1 MKPTGLQ
8 PSSSFPKAT
17 DKRNFPVF
25 FLTAA
30 VFILIS
36 CASPPK
42 GLFPPRPGEPTK
54 PVYVVNNGWHASF
67 VVKREDIPVEAWPE
81 KTDFPEAIYL
91 EIGWGDKDYYM
102 TPGFNLWYAFKALFW
117 PTASVLHIVGFSD
130 PLEVFFPE
138 SEIIEIP
145 LSLPGFEQLCKTVHD
160 SYRHDEKAHPI
171 VAGPGLYGESRF
183 YLSNEKYHLFKTSN
197 VWTAKALRSA
207 GVPVRPLFSIT
218 AGGAASQARTFG
230 RTDTTTP
237 SMSPEENRN
246 RLLR

>member
-1 MKPTGLQ
+1 MKPTGSQ
-8 PSSSFPKAT
+8 SPSFLKVT
-17 DKRNFPVF
+17 NKRCFFVF

-30 VFILIS
+30 VFILLS

-42 GLFPPRPGEPTK
+42 GLFPPLPGEPTK

-67 VVKREDIPVEAWPE
+67 VVKKEDIPVEVWPE
-81 KTDFPEAIYL
+81 SNDFPEAAYL
-91 EIGWGDKDYYM
+91 EVGWGDKDYYM
-102 TPGFNLWYAFKALFW
+102 SPGFNLWYAFKALFW

-130 PLEVFFPE
+130 PIERFFPE

-145 LSLPGFEQLCKTVHD
+145 LSLPGFEQLCKTVHN
-160 SYRHDEKAHPI
+160 SYRHDEKDHPI

-218 AGGAASQARTFG
+218 AGGAARQARRFERPPTAV
-230 RTDTTTP
+230 P
-237 SMSPEENRN
+237 STAPEETRN
-246 RLLR
+246 RLSR